1 MKVIISG
8 AGQVG
13 YGIAQHL
20 SAEDNDVTIVD
31 SSPELVQSIS
41 DNLDVQ
47 GIVGH
52 GSDPDVLK
60 SAGASDTDMLIA
72 VTWSDEV
79 NMVACQVAHSLFGI
93 PTKIARVRSQSYLQP
108 VWQDLFSRKH
118 MPIDVV
124 ISPEVEV
131 GDMILRRLGLPG
143 AFEAISFLDDKIVVV
158 GVLCQEDCPII
169 NTPLKQLSELFP
181 DLKAMVVGISRDGKL
196 FVPNSLEQLDVGD
209 RVYLAAESSQIER
222 TLTIFGHD
230 EKQAQR
236 VIIAGAGNIGLYVA
250 RKLEESQHRTSVKI
264 IDSNHDRANY
274 VADVLD
280 KTIVLSGDVLDAQ
293 LLREAG
299 VHDSDT
305 FVALT
310 NSDQVNILA
319 SVMAKREGCTRTLS
333 LINKSDYEDIIS
345 SLDVDALI
353 NPKSTTIS
361 HILQYVRRGRIRGV
375 YTIHRGQGEVIE
387 AEALDTS
394 PLLGV
399 TLREAKF
406 PDGVR
411 LGAIYRDGEIIIP
424 NGDTRL
430 KTHDRVVIFAMAD
443 KVKEVEH
450 MFRVSLE
457 YF

>member
-361 HILQYVRRGRIRGV
+361 HILQ
-375 YTIHRGQGEVIE
+375 
-387 AEALDTS
+387 
-394 PLLGV
+394 
-399 TLREAKF
+399 
-406 PDGVR
+406 
-411 LGAIYRDGEIIIP
+411 
-424 NGDTRL
+424 
-430 KTHDRVVIFAMAD
+430 
-443 KVKEVEH
+443 
-450 MFRVSLE
+450 
-457 YF
+457 